1 MAILCD
7 ITFNTCRIEGNEKN
21 TEVSKSIVYQW
32 TEELLFYIS
41 SKDQII

>member
-7 ITFNTCRIEGNEKN
+7 ITFNTCRIEETKLN